1 MANPPEAD
9 LKLHADQIHR
19 ILKREFPQ
27 VRTPLDFKTTFQLL
41 VATIL
46 SAQSTD
52 AQVNRVTPKLFRQ
65 LPTPE
70 KMAAARL
77 NTIEDLIRS
86 IGLYRNKAKNIRNCA
101 RSLIHNYSGKVP
113 RSLDELVA
121 LPGVGRKTANVVLGA
136 AFSIPGVVVD
146 THVSRVSQRL
156 GLTRHKAP
164 RKIEIDLMNLL
175 PDPEWNDFCLRLI
188 FFGRKT
194 CTARQPKCPVC
205 LLHKICPW
213 PEKIV

>member
-1 MANPPEAD
+1 MANPSDDD
-9 LKLHADQIHR
+9 LRDHADQIHW

-27 VRTPLDFKTTFQLL
+27 VRTPLEFKTTFQLL

-52 AQVNRVTPKLFRQ
+52 AQVNRVTSKLFRR
-65 LPTPE
+65 LPTPQ
-70 KMAAARL
+70 KMAAAHL
-77 NTIEDLIRS
+77 NTIEDLIRT

-101 RSLIHNYSGKVP
+101 RALLNDHAGQVP
-113 RSLDELVA
+113 RSLDALVK

-136 AFSIPGVVVD
+136 AFGIPGVVVD
-146 THVSRVSQRL
+146 THVSRVSRRL
-156 GLTRHKAP
+156 ELTQHETP
-164 RKIEIDLMNLL
+164 VKIEFDLMNLL
-175 PDPEWNDFCLRLI
+175 PDSDWNDFCLRLI

-194 CTARQPKCPVC
+194 CTARRPKCPDC

-213 PEKIV
+213 PKKIV